1 MFKKIAEF
9 FTGKKPE
16 VAPVAESAPYKVPEP
31 AATTPIVDTADIAI
45 AQLPDPGA
53 VVVVPEAVVSA
64 AVVEQAPAA
73 ATPKKPRAPAKPK
86 AVKAVVAKPPA
97 APKKPRAPKAK

>member
-16 VAPVAESAPYKVPEP
+16 EPKAECPYKAEP
-31 AATTPIVDTADIAI
+31 IPAGTEATIIASTAPANVQ
-45 AQLPDPGA
+45 AEGA
-53 VVVVPEAVVSA
+53 VESPSTVVVVPDAIVPAEVVKA
-64 AVVEQAPAA
+64 APA
-73 ATPKKPRAPAKPK
+73 KKAPAKPK
-86 AVKAVVAKPPA
+86 AVKPAVVKAPA

>member
-16 VAPVAESAPYKVPEP
+16 EPKAECPYKAEP
-31 AATTPIVDTADIAI
+31 APSNVQDTVESPAPAI
-45 AQLPDPGA
+45 EA
-53 VVVVPEAVVSA
+53 VVVVPEAVVPA
-64 AVVEQAPAA
+64 GLVEQAPVAA
-73 ATPKKPRAPAKPK
+73 KPKKPRAPAKPK
-86 AVKAVVAKPPA
+86 AVKPAVAKAPA

>member
-16 VAPVAESAPYKVPEP
+16 AAPEALYKVDPIP
-31 AATTPIVDTADIAI
+31 AGTEASVIATTAPAVE
-45 AQLPDPGA
+45 A
-53 VVVVPEAVVSA
+53 VVVVPEAVVPA

-73 ATPKKPRAPAKPK
+73 AAPKKAK
-86 AVKAVVAKPPA
+86 VPA

>member
-31 AATTPIVDTADIAI
+31 AATTPIPFV
-45 AQLPDPGA
+45 PEA
-53 VVVVPEAVVSA
+53 VVVVPEAVVPA
-64 AVVEQAPAA
+64 GVVEQAPVAA
-73 ATPKKPRAPAKPK
+73 KPKKPRAPAKPK
-86 AVKAVVAKPPA
+86 AVVTKPPA

>member
-16 VAPVAESAPYKVPEP
+16 VAPEAESAPYKIPEP
-31 AATTPIVDTADIAI
+31 AATTPIPFV
-45 AQLPDPGA
+45 PEA
-53 VVVVPEAVVSA
+53 VIVVPEAVVPA
-64 AVVEQAPAA
+64 GVVEQAPAA

-86 AVKAVVAKPPA
+86 VVKAVVAK
-97 APKKPRAPKAK
+97 APVALKKPRAPKAK